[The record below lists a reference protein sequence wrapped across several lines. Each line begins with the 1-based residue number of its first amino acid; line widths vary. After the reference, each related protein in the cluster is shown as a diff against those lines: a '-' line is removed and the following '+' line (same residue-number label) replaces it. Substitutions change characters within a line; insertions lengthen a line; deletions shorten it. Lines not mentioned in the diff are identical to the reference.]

1 MRGQSNKNYSARFLS
16 GIEIYNSGKAN
27 KLIFTGGINP
37 LLTEQMPQGEKYI
50 EEAISLGI
58 PTENLFT
65 TYPVVN
71 TYEEAKA
78 VRTLLS
84 KELTSKTKKIIL
96 VTSAFH
102 MKRARKLFE
111 REGIKVQPYTVD
123 FNRKSFRTIL
133 NNP

>member
-1 MRGQSNKNYSARFLS
+1 
-16 GIEIYNSGKAN
+16 
-27 KLIFTGGINP
+27 
-37 LLTEQMPQGEKYI
+37 MPQGEKYI

-111 REGIKVQPYTVD
+111 REGIKVQPYPVD

-133 NNP
+133 NNPLNWVPSASKLHRSSLAIREIIGQIYYGIRN

>member
-1 MRGQSNKNYSARFLS
+1 MEKNTSTPSSFNQFLSLEYLEFAKFELYEMKDEIDANHFAYKSSLSINKNKFYP
-16 GIEIYNSGKAN
+16 E
-27 KLIFTGGINP
+27 NP
-37 LLTEQMPQGEKYI
+37 KNWNIPNKYI

-84 KELTSKTKKIIL
+84 KEL
-96 VTSAFH
+96 
-102 MKRARKLFE
+102 
-111 REGIKVQPYTVD
+111 
-123 FNRKSFRTIL
+123 
-133 NNP
+133 